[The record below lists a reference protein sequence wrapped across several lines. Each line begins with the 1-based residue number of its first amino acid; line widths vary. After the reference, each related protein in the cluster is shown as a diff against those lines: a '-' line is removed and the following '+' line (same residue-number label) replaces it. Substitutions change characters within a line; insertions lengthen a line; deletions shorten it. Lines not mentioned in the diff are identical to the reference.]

1 MRLSI
6 DTGIINTMTNENFLA
21 EGLLAG
27 KGISLLDAV
36 RLICNALDAKP
47 SGCGLTD
54 VQFCSNI
61 IETGKRHIRKVEMSI
76 RGGFTLYLET
86 KKHLRAESLRDIR
99 YLGDRLLKGNSDFAK
114 SNFSELSAL
123 DCEKQLSQ
131 TFTTPSQFNKARTM
145 LHGLFEFALRREW
158 CEKNVIKLIERKKV
172 VEKEIKPLTI
182 SQTTRL
188 LKTARSKPYSDCS
201 AAVGLLT
208 LAGIRPR
215 EVRRLRWRDIDL
227 DESFI
232 TVRSLCSKTGGIR
245 HVEICPALKKF
256 LRESEN
262 EPDSHICPPNWN
274 RRWRR
279 IRNDSGFKGIWTQ
292 DVLRH
297 TYASYH
303 AKCFRDLPRLQLN
316 MGHRDQS
323 LLRSRYVNMGNIT
336 RADAQRFFSVS
347 GN

>member
-1 MRLSI
+1 MY
-6 DTGIINTMTNENFLA
+6 TMTNENFLA
-21 EGLLAG
+21 VALLAE
-27 KGISLLDAV
+27 KGISLLDAA

-47 SGCGLTD
+47 SRCELSD

-61 IETGKRHIRKVEMSI
+61 IETGKRHIRKVEMSV
-76 RGGFTLYLET
+76 RGGFELYLET
-86 KKHLRAESLRDIR
+86 KKHLRPESFRDIR
-99 YLGDRLLKGNSDFAK
+99 YLGNRLLKSNADFAAC
-114 SNFSELSAL
+114 NFSELSIS
-123 DCEKQLSQ
+123 DCEKWLSEA
-131 TFTTPSQFNKARTM
+131 FNTPSQFNKARAM

-158 CEKNVIKLIERKKV
+158 CEKNVVKLIERKKV
-172 VEKEIKPLTI
+172 VEKEIKPLTL
-182 SQTTRL
+182 SQTSRL
-188 LKTARSKPYSDCS
+188 LKTARSKSYADCS

-232 TVRSLCSKTGGIR
+232 IVRSVCSKTGGVR
-245 HVEICPALKKF
+245 QVEICPALKKF
-256 LRESEN
+256 LRESKN
-262 EPDSHICPPNWN
+262 KPDSHICPPNWA
-274 RRWRR
+274 RRWRK

-323 LLRSRYVNMGNIT
+323 LLRSRYVNMSGIT
-336 RADAQRFFSVS
+336 SADARAFF
-347 GN
+347 N

>member
-1 MRLSI
+1 
-6 DTGIINTMTNENFLA
+6 MTNENFLA

-27 KGISLLDAV
+27 KGISLVDAA

-47 SGCGLTD
+47 SGCPLSD

-61 IETGKRHIRKVEMSI
+61 IETGKRHIRKVEMSV
-76 RGGFTLYLET
+76 RGGFALYLET

-99 YLGDRLLKGNSDFAK
+99 YLGNRLLKSNTDFAER
-114 SNFSELSAL
+114 NFSEISIS
-123 DCEKQLSQ
+123 DCEKWLSEA
-131 TFTTPSQFNKARTM
+131 FTTPSQFNKGRTM

-172 VEKEIKPLTI
+172 VENEIKPLTL
-182 SQTTRL
+182 SQTSRL
-188 LKTARSKPYSDCS
+188 LETARSKPYADCS
-201 AAVGLLT
+201 AVVGLLT

-215 EVRRLRWRDIDL
+215 EVRRLKWSDIDL
-227 DESFI
+227 DEGFI
-232 TVRSLCSKTGGIR
+232 SIRSLCSKTGGVR
-245 HVEICPALKKF
+245 QVEICPALKKF
-256 LRESEN
+256 LKEQKIKS
-262 EPDSHICPPNWN
+262 DSYICPPNWA

-279 IRNDSGFKGIWTQ
+279 IRDVSGFKGIWAQ

-323 LLRSRYVNMGNIT
+323 LLRSLYVNMGNIT
-336 RADAQRFFSVS
+336 RSDAQKFFSVS